1 MAIDRPF
8 LSTEGTMVTTSRY
21 ILAASCL
28 LLAATVAFGQ
38 SDQTIATIW
47 SGVYN
52 REQAARGKTRAA
64 ELCSQCHGDDLK
76 GAAAPALTGPA
87 FFERWH
93 DLQLID
99 PVTYIQTAMPHGH
112 QVFIT
117 SDSAREIV
125 AFMLQQSG
133 VPAGTEPM
141 VSDLKALR
149 GILITRPSPSS
160 R

>member
-1 MAIDRPF
+1 
-8 LSTEGTMVTTSRY
+8 MVTTSRH
-21 ILAASCL
+21 IFTASCL
-28 LLAATVAFGQ
+28 LLAATVASSQ
-38 SDQTIATIW
+38 SDQTVATIW

-64 ELCSQCHGDDLK
+64 ELCNQCHGDDLK
-76 GAAAPALTGPA
+76 GAAAPTLTGPS
-87 FFERWH
+87 FFDRWH

-117 SDSAREIV
+117 SESAREIV

-133 VPAGTEPM
+133 VPAGTDPM
-141 VSDLKALR
+141 ASDLKVLR
-149 GILITRPSPSS
+149 GILITRPPPNS